1 MKEIETRVVKLAD
14 IIPAKY
20 NPRITLTPKDQEYK
34 ALDSSVSENGLVIP
48 LIVNVRD
55 NGLISGHQRLNV
67 LLAKGETE
75 TNAVIVDMDEAQAKA
90 LMIALNK
97 LDGEWDYG
105 RAADIL
111 QELIEQQESI
121 LSTGFTHKEINELI
135 GEIGVELEENY
146 KPERI
151 DKKEDTSDGVK
162 CIVGE
167 YKFTLTVSEFENMM
181 ADIRERVGFTKELV
195 AEEMK
200 RRMSV

>member
-1 MKEIETRVVKLAD
+1 MKEIETAVIKLED
-14 IIPAKY
+14 IVPSKY
-20 NPRITLTPKDQEYK
+20 NPRVTLTPKDHEYQ
-34 ALDSSVSENGLVIP
+34 ALDGSVKENGLVLP
-48 LIVNVRD
+48 LIVNIRD

-67 LLAKGETE
+67 LLANGETE
-75 TNAVIVDMDEAQAKA
+75 TRAVIVDMDEAQAKA

-111 QELIEQQESI
+111 QELIEQQQSL
-121 LSTGFTHKEINELI
+121 LSTGFTRKDIDELL
-135 GEIGVELEENY
+135 GEIAGELSEY
-146 KPERI
+146 QPERL

-162 CIVGE
+162 CLVGE
-167 YKFTLTVSEFENMM
+167 FKFTISEVEFGNMM

-200 RRMSV
+200 RRLFR